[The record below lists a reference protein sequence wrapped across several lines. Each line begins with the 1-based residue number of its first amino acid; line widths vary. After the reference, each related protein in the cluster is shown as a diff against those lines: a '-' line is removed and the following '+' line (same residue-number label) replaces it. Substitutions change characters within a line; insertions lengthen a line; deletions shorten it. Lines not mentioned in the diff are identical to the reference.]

1 MENKKIELKDLS
13 VVEIKAHVYDEIGR
27 IEQSKKIIELL
38 NNEIASRQEAPKESI
53 SLEESNEEVEK

>member
-53 SLEESNEEVEK
+53 VLEESNEEVEK